1 MTVRLAMIEGVAMS
15 AAVLGTCLTMS
26 SSSAAG
32 AVPVTMGGAVVGC
45 CLLAFY
51 YGGLYGRPL
60 VGSFSR
66 FLLRLPAVLAMAVGF
81 LAVLSLLLPRLRR
94 APARDVPLFLA
105 VIAVLLVTRSLAY
118 GMMRSL
124 RFGERVLVLGACPL
138 AQKIVA
144 EIESQPHRRQV
155 VAGIVDD
162 AALPGALARYRHL
175 GTLSD
180 LGRIIERVDPDRIVV
195 TPAARRSRL
204 PVEPLLE
211 HRVRG
216 VVVEDGVDAYEQL
229 TGKLAIESLT
239 AKSLIFGT
247 GFRRARVSRA
257 MRRALS
263 LAVSLTALLVLAP
276 LLALI
281 ALAIRLDSPGPVLF
295 IQDRVGQAA
304 RRFRL
309 FKFRTMRP
317 GGETTSEWARDNEAR
332 ITRVGRILR
341 KYRLDELP
349 QFLNVVRGDMNLVGP
364 RPHPVSNFQLFVQN
378 IPYYSLRSV
387 VPPGITGWAQVR
399 YSYANNLE
407 EETEKMRYDLYYIK
421 HTSLWLD
428 LLILSDTVKIVL
440 LGRESV
446 PDAHQVA
453 GERREDSAQRIAAHA
468 AVREAAERVTALLA
482 GESGEREGRSVV
494 DGLKAD

>member
-1 MTVRLAMIEGVAMS
+1 MTVRLAMVEGVALS
-15 AAVLGTCLTMS
+15 AAVLVTSVTTSPVPTGP
-26 SSSAAG
+26 APVAIG
-32 AVPVTMGGAVVGC
+32 AAVVGC
-45 CLLAFY
+45 CLLAFF
-51 YGGLYGRPL
+51 YGGLYDRPL

-66 FLLRLPAVLAMAVGF
+66 FLLRLPLALVMALGF
-81 LAVLSLLLPRLRR
+81 LLSLCLVLRRLRMS
-94 APARDVPLFLA
+94 PASYLPLFLA
-105 VIAVLLVTRSLAY
+105 VVAVLLVTRSLAY

-144 EIESQPHRRQV
+144 EIESQPHLRQV
-155 VAGIVDD
+155 VTGIVDD
-162 AALPGALARYRHL
+162 GPLPGALAHHRHL
-175 GTLSD
+175 GAVAD
-180 LGRIIERVDPDRIVV
+180 LGPIIERVGPDRIVV

-216 VVVEDGVDAYEQL
+216 VVVEDGVDAFEQL

-257 MRRALS
+257 VRRALS
-263 LAVSLTALLVLAP
+263 LTVSVASLLVLLP

-281 ALAIRLDSPGPVLF
+281 ALAIRLDSAGPVLF
-295 IQDRVGQAA
+295 IQDRVGQAG

-317 GGETTSEWARDNEAR
+317 GGETTSEWARDNDDR
-332 ITRVGRILR
+332 ITRVGRVLR

-349 QFLNVVRGDMNLVGP
+349 QFFNVVRGDMNLVGP

-453 GERREDSAQRIAAHA
+453 GERREDSAPRMAAHA
-468 AVREAAERVTALLA
+468 AVREAAHSVSALLA
-482 GESGEREGRSVV
+482 GESGAREGSSVI